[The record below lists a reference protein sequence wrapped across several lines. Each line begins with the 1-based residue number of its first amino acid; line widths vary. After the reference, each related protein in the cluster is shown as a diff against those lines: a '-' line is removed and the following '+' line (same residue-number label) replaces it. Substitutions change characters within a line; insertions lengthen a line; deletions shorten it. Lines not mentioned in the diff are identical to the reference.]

1 MSQQKQHQQPTTNNM
16 IYSKVVLL
24 GDQSG
29 KTSIINRFIDNNN
42 NNSTPDITSNTHTT
56 GFITKQMSL
65 IGDEFDNYQINF
77 QIGDTSSDTK
87 YHFLYKIFI
96 KEASAIIFTFDIT
109 NPTSFENVKSLITK
123 MLQYIKNT
131 SMLVLVATKSDLKEK
146 SQIDLSKARLFASD
160 KSMLFKEVSAKTGQG
175 VKDLFKDLGRIELY
189 RRTGQS
195 NAEKKVFTQ
204 KKGV

>member
-1 MSQQKQHQQPTTNNM
+1 MSQQKQPQQSNNNM

-24 GDQSG
+24 GDHSG
-29 KTSIINRFIDNNN
+29 KTAIINRFIENK
-42 NNSTPDITSNTHTT
+42 SPDIMNNTHTT

-77 QIGDTSSDTK
+77 QIGDTSSDSK

-109 NPTSFENVKSLITK
+109 NPTSFENVKSLINK
-123 MLQYIKNT
+123 MFQYIKST
-131 SMLVLVATKSDLKEK
+131 SMLVLVATKSDLKDASK
-146 SQIDLSKARLFASD
+146 VDLSQARLFASD

-175 VKDLFKDLGRIELY
+175 VKDLFKDLGKIELH
-189 RRTGQS
+189 RKTGQS
-195 NAEKKVFTQ
+195 NAEKKVFN
-204 KKGV
+204 KRKGV